1 LDIVGS
7 HQPDEDQ
14 DSNLPVLDSESLFA
28 LPKTTIPSTDTN
40 DPEVADSAQEAID
53 NSSSCSPIKVPTNS
67 IRRGRGRGRGQSGG
81 ARGTHGGHASGSV
94 QVGEGV
100 NLKRKVDGNVSGPK
114 LKKPRTALP
123 PPRETSKRCA
133 IK

>member
-1 LDIVGS
+1 M
-7 HQPDEDQ
+7 
-14 DSNLPVLDSESLFA
+14 LDSESLFA

-40 DPEVADSAQEAID
+40 DPEVADSDSAQEAID
-53 NSSSCSPIKVPTNS
+53 NSSSRSPIQVPTTS

-81 ARGTHGGHASGSV
+81 ARGTRGGHASGSV